1 MAMALTEG
9 APVPPQIY
17 ITPKQLRVV
26 ITANNKH
33 QIVMA
38 SIAEVLGLTEDWSDL
53 QEVKVQKALSKEDG
67 FAEAMVST
75 IKQIQEKDF
84 GNTTEVSDYER
95 KVIYSGWLMG
105 VEIAQERAK
114 MQMIQ
119 LLMKAGLDPSVMFN
133 SDDDD
138 E

>member
-1 MAMALTEG
+1 M
-9 APVPPQIY
+9 QS
-17 ITPKQLRVV
+17 RVHM
-26 ITANNKH
+26 TANNKH
-33 QIVMA
+33 QINMA
-38 SIAEVLGLTEDWSDL
+38 SISEVLGLSEEWSDL
-53 QEVKVQKALSKEDG
+53 QEVKVQKAMAKEDG

-105 VEIAQERAK
+105 VEVAQQRAK
-114 MQMIQ
+114 MEVLRM
-119 LLMKAGLDPSVMFN
+119 LMKAGVDPSVMFN
-133 SDDDD
+133 DDDD

>member
-1 MAMALTEG
+1 MCNN
-9 APVPPQIY
+9 

-38 SIAEVLGLTEDWSDL
+38 SIAEVLGLSEDWSDL

-67 FAEAMVST
+67 FAEAMVSI
-75 IKQIQEKDF
+75 IKKIQEKDF
-84 GNTTEVSDYER
+84 GGTTEVSDHER
-95 KVIYSGWLMG
+95 KIIYSGWLMG
-105 VEIAQERAK
+105 VEIAQQRAK
-114 MQMIQ
+114 VQVIQ
-119 LLMKAGLDPSVMFN
+119 LLMKAGVDPSVMFN
-133 SDDDD
+133 SDDD

>member
-1 MAMALTEG
+1 MCNN
-9 APVPPQIY
+9 

-38 SIAEVLGLTEDWSDL
+38 SIAEVLGLSEDWSDL
-53 QEVKVQKALSKEDG
+53 QEVKVQKALSKQDG

-84 GNTTEVSDYER
+84 GGTTEVSDHER
-95 KVIYSGWLMG
+95 KIIYSGWLMG
-105 VEIAQERAK
+105 VEVAQQRAK
-114 MQMIQ
+114 IEVMR
-119 LLMKAGLDPSVMFN
+119 LLMKAGVDPSVMFN
-133 SDDDD
+133 SDDD

>member
-1 MAMALTEG
+1 MCNN
-9 APVPPQIY
+9 

-38 SIAEVLGLTEDWSDL
+38 SIAEVLGLSEDWSDL
-53 QEVKVQKALSKEDG
+53 QEVKVQKNIAREDG
-67 FAEAMVST
+67 LAEAMVST

-84 GNTTEVSDYER
+84 GGTTEVSDHER
-95 KVIYSGWLMG
+95 KIIYSGWLMG
-105 VEIAQERAK
+105 VEVAQQRAK
-114 MQMIQ
+114 MEVMR
-119 LLMKAGLDPSVMFN
+119 LLMKAGVDPKVMFN
-133 SDDDD
+133 DDDD

>member
-1 MAMALTEG
+1 
-9 APVPPQIY
+9 
-17 ITPKQLRVV
+17 
-26 ITANNKH
+26 
-33 QIVMA
+33 MA

-67 FAEAMVST
+67 FAEAMVSI

-105 VEIAQERAK
+105 VEVAQQRAK
-114 MQMIQ
+114 MHMVQ
-119 LLMKAGLDPSVMFN
+119 LLMKAGVDPSVMFN
-133 SDDDD
+133 DGED

>member
-1 MAMALTEG
+1 LCNN
-9 APVPPQIY
+9 

-38 SIAEVLGLTEDWSDL
+38 SIAEVLGLSEDWSDL

-84 GNTTEVSDYER
+84 GGTTEVSDHER
-95 KVIYSGWLMG
+95 KIIYSGWLMG
-105 VEIAQERAK
+105 VEVAQQRAK
-114 MQMIQ
+114 MHMLQV
-119 LLMKAGLDPSVMFN
+119 LMKAGVDPSVMFN
-133 SDDDD
+133 SDDD

>member
-1 MAMALTEG
+1 MCNN
-9 APVPPQIY
+9 

-38 SIAEVLGLTEDWSDL
+38 SIAEVLGLSEDWSDL
-53 QEVKVQKALSKEDG
+53 QEVKVQKNIAREDG
-67 FAEAMVST
+67 LAEAMVST

-84 GNTTEVSDYER
+84 GGTTEVSDHER
-95 KVIYSGWLMG
+95 KIIYSGWLMG
-105 VEIAQERAK
+105 VEIAQQRAK
-114 MQMIQ
+114 VQVIQ
-119 LLMKAGLDPSVMFN
+119 LLMKAGVDPSVMFN
-133 SDDDD
+133 SDDD

>member
-1 MAMALTEG
+1 MCNN
-9 APVPPQIY
+9 

-38 SIAEVLGLTEDWSDL
+38 SIAEVLGLSEDWSDL
-53 QEVKVQKALSKEDG
+53 QEVKVQKALSKQDG

-84 GNTTEVSDYER
+84 GGTTEVSDHER
-95 KVIYSGWLMG
+95 KIIYSGWLMG
-105 VEIAQERAK
+105 AEIAQQRAK
-114 MQMIQ
+114 VQVIQ
-119 LLMKAGLDPSVMFN
+119 LLMKAGVDPSVMFN
-133 SDDDD
+133 SDDD

>member
-1 MAMALTEG
+1 LCNN
-9 APVPPQIY
+9 

-38 SIAEVLGLTEDWSDL
+38 SIAEVLGLSEDWSDL
-53 QEVKVQKALSKEDG
+53 QEVKVQKNIAREDG
-67 FAEAMVST
+67 LAEAMVST

-84 GNTTEVSDYER
+84 GGTTEVSDHER
-95 KVIYSGWLMG
+95 KIIYSGWLMG
-105 VEIAQERAK
+105 VEVAQQRAK
-114 MQMIQ
+114 MEVMR
-119 LLMKAGLDPSVMFN
+119 LLMKAGVDPKVMFN
-133 SDDDD
+133 DDDD

>member
-1 MAMALTEG
+1 MCNNS
-9 APVPPQIY
+9 
-17 ITPKQLRVV
+17 TPKQLRVV

-38 SIAEVLGLTEDWSDL
+38 SIAEVLGLSEDWSDL

-84 GNTTEVSDYER
+84 GGTAEVSDHER
-95 KVIYSGWLMG
+95 KIIYSGWLMG
-105 VEIAQERAK
+105 VEVAQQRAK
-114 MQMIQ
+114 MHMLQV
-119 LLMKAGLDPSVMFN
+119 LMKAGVDPSVMFN
-133 SDDDD
+133 SDDD

>member
-1 MAMALTEG
+1 LCNN
-9 APVPPQIY
+9 

-38 SIAEVLGLTEDWSDL
+38 SIAEVLGLSEDWSDL
-53 QEVKVQKALSKEDG
+53 QEVKVQKNIAREDG
-67 FAEAMVST
+67 LAEAMVST

-84 GNTTEVSDYER
+84 GGTTEVSDHER
-95 KVIYSGWLMG
+95 KIIYSGWLMG
-105 VEIAQERAK
+105 VEIAQQRAK
-114 MQMIQ
+114 VQVIQ
-119 LLMKAGLDPSVMFN
+119 LLMKAGVDPSVMFN
-133 SDDDD
+133 SDDD

>member
-1 MAMALTEG
+1 M
-9 APVPPQIY
+9 
-17 ITPKQLRVV
+17 
-26 ITANNKH
+26 TANNKH

-53 QEVKVQKALSKEDG
+53 QEVKVQKAISAEDG
-67 FAEAMVST
+67 LAEAMVST

-84 GNTTEVSDYER
+84 GGTTEVSDYER

-105 VEIAQERAK
+105 VEIAQQRAK
-114 MQMIQ
+114 MEVIK
-119 LLMKAGLDPSVMFN
+119 LLMKAGVDPSVMFN
-133 SDDDD
+133 SDDD

>member
-1 MAMALTEG
+1 MCNN
-9 APVPPQIY
+9 

-38 SIAEVLGLTEDWSDL
+38 SIAEVLGLSEDWSDL

-84 GNTTEVSDYER
+84 GGTTEVSDHER
-95 KVIYSGWLMG
+95 KIIYSGWLMG
-105 VEIAQERAK
+105 VEVAQQRAK
-114 MQMIQ
+114 MHMLQV
-119 LLMKAGLDPSVMFN
+119 LMKAGVDPSVMFN
-133 SDDDD
+133 SDDD

>member
-1 MAMALTEG
+1 MCNN
-9 APVPPQIY
+9 

-38 SIAEVLGLTEDWSDL
+38 SIAEVLGLSEDWSDL

-84 GNTTEVSDYER
+84 GGTTEVSDHER
-95 KVIYSGWLMG
+95 KIIYSGWLMG
-105 VEIAQERAK
+105 VEIAQQRAK
-114 MQMIQ
+114 VQVIQ
-119 LLMKAGLDPSVMFN
+119 LLMKAGVDPSVMFN
-133 SDDDD
+133 SDDD